1 MPEEEGMTKDGLAR
15 AHAVAG
21 SAAESQRY
29 VELARQAGERTQDE
43 GNRSYFFGELETVS
57 SLLA

>member
-1 MPEEEGMTKDGLAR
+1 MTKDGLAR